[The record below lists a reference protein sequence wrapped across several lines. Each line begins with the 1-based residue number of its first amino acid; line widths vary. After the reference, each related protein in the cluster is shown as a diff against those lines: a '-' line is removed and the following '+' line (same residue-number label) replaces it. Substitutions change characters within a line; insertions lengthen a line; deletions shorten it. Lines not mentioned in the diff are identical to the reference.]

1 MSVLSHVEF
10 LRTPLPPLL
19 WVAWEADKLSWS
31 PHRTKEHWSSC
42 LCNRLQHNKPLP
54 KWFDICNPRV
64 NAWVMTRSKF
74 SEGRVVNFCRPTE
87 KKMQIAAVRAILNLR
102 VRFTYMMSDNLCIFL
117 PVFSFQSPGIFS
129 ADFPFAKWFLMKRRS
144 HRRLILV
151 STKNLFLNH
160 H

>member
-1 MSVLSHVEF
+1 MS
-10 LRTPLPPLL
+10 
-19 WVAWEADKLSWS
+19 
-31 PHRTKEHWSSC
+31 SSC
-42 LCNRLQHNKPLP
+42 AQRSPLYFESLGKLTNYPDPRTERRNIVVLACATDCNTINHYPNGLIFVIHGWMLGWWLDPNSAKAGWWISVILLR
-54 KWFDICNPRV
+54 
-64 NAWVMTRSKF
+64 
-74 SEGRVVNFCRPTE
+74 

-102 VRFTYMMSDNLCIFL
+102 VRFTYMMSDNSCIFL

-129 ADFPFAKWFLMKRRS
+129 ADFPFAKCLLMKRRS